1 MKMTKPF
8 RIDMQFFAEGG
19 ATSSTEGAT
28 SSQNDSTA
36 NNATNNTSGTEGQK
50 NASQNTANNEPTS
63 ASLEKLIQSA
73 VDRATNKLGNENK
86 DLKKQI
92 DELVKKSMTDAERVE
107 LERKQEREQ
116 FEQEKAQFIAEK
128 NRLHAVTALAKA
140 DLNIASDKLD
150 TLVGLVMGADEK
162 AIDEN
167 VKNLNEVIKTIVA
180 DKVAQTFKDNGRNPV
195 GSGNADAKK
204 DDKNDIG
211 STLGKATAAANAKSN
226 DVLKHYL
233 GG

>member
-1 MKMTKPF
+1 MRMTKPF
-8 RIDMQFFAEGG
+8 RINMQFFAEGG

-28 SSQNDSTA
+28 GSQNDSTA
-36 NNATNNTSGTEGQK
+36 NNTTNNTSGTEGQK
-50 NASQNTANNEPTS
+50 NASNDATKNNPT
-63 ASLEKLIQSA
+63 LEQLIQSA

-86 DLKKQI
+86 DLKRQI
-92 DELVKKSMTDAERVE
+92 DELVKKNMTDAERVE
-107 LERKQEREQ
+107 HERKQEREQ

>member
-1 MKMTKPF
+1 MRMTKPF
-8 RIDMQFFAEGG
+8 RINMQFFAEGG

-28 SSQNDSTA
+28 GSQNDSTA
-36 NNATNNTSGTEGQK
+36 NNTTNNTSGTEGQK
-50 NASQNTANNEPTS
+50 NASNDATKNNPT
-63 ASLEKLIQSA
+63 LEQLIQSA

-86 DLKKQI
+86 ELRKQI
-92 DELVKKSMTDAERVE
+92 DELVKKNMTDAERVE
-107 LERKQEREQ
+107 HERKQEREQ

>member
-8 RIDMQFFAEGG
+8 RINMQFFAEGG

-28 SSQNDSTA
+28 GSQNDSTA
-36 NNATNNTSGTEGQK
+36 NNTTSDTSGTEGQK
-50 NASQNTANNEPTS
+50 NASNDTTKNSPT
-63 ASLEKLIQSA
+63 LEQLIQSA

-86 DLKKQI
+86 DLKRQI
-92 DELVKKSMTDAERVE
+92 DELVKKNMTDAERVE